1 MDRLLEAVELA
12 DTRGDPSRA
21 EVTSVEI
28 DSRSVRPGALFC
40 CVPGRHVDG
49 HDFAASAVEAGA
61 VGLLVEHPLPV
72 DVPQGVAAPGTVRR
86 ATARLACRVEGDPSR
101 AVPTVGVTGT
111 NGKTTVTHLLAAVL
125 EAHGWP
131 CAVIGTLGGP
141 RTTPEA
147 PELQRLL
154 AAARDGGKRAVAM
167 EVSSH
172 ALREERVE
180 GTWFAAA
187 VFTNLTQDHLDYHG
201 TMDAYFEAKASLFSP
216 DRAAVGV
223 VDADDPYGARLLERA
238 PIPMVPF
245 GAADATDVAGD
256 AGGTTF
262 TWRGR
267 RVRVALPG
275 RYHVLNAL
283 AAATTAAVL
292 GVPDGDIAAGL
303 EGVTVVPGRFEVV
316 ALGAPFTAG
325 VDYAHTPDGLRA
337 ALASARTLAGRSGG
351 RVLVVF
357 GAGGE
362 RDTGKRPTMGAVA
375 AAGADEVVLTSDNP
389 RSEDPLAIIEQ
400 VRSGVAT
407 GAAVTVEPD
416 RRLAIA
422 LAVARARPGD
432 VVLVAG
438 KGHEQWIDIG
448 GRRVPFEDRTELAR
462 AWGQTAGGEG
472 ARR

>member
-40 CVPGRHVDG
+40 CVPGRRADG
-49 HDFAASAVEAGA
+49 HDYAATAVGAGA
-61 VGLLVEHPLPV
+61 VGLLVEHPLLV
-72 DVPQGVAAPGTVRR
+72 DVPQGVVAPGTVRR

-101 AVPTVGVTGT
+101 ALRTVGVTGT
-111 NGKTTVTHLLAAVL
+111 NGKTTVTHLLSAVL

-172 ALREERVE
+172 ALSEERVE

-187 VFTNLTQDHLDYHG
+187 VFTNLTQDHLDHHG
-201 TMDAYFEAKASLFSP
+201 TMEAYFEAKASLFSP
-216 DRAAVGV
+216 DRTAVGV
-223 VDADDPYGARLLERA
+223 VCADDPWGARLLERA
-238 PIPMVPF
+238 PVPMVPF
-245 GAADATDVAGD
+245 GAADATDVTGD
-256 AGGTTF
+256 AEGTSF

-275 RYHVLNAL
+275 RYHVQNAL
-283 AAATTAAVL
+283 AAAATAAVL
-292 GVPDGDIAAGL
+292 GVPDEDIAVGL
-303 EGVTVVPGRFEVV
+303 ERATVVPGRFEVV
-316 ALGAPFTAG
+316 DLGAPFVAV
-325 VDYAHTPDGLRA
+325 VDYAHTPDGLA
-337 ALASARTLAGRSGG
+337 TALASARALAGRSGG

-362 RDTGKRPTMGAVA
+362 RDTGKRPAMGATA

-389 RSEDPLAIIEQ
+389 RSEDPLAIIDQ
-400 VRSGVAT
+400 VLSGVAER
-407 GAAVTVEPD
+407 AAVTVEPD
-416 RRLAIA
+416 RSLAIA

-438 KGHEQWIDIG
+438 KGHEQWIETG
-448 GRRVPFEDRTELAR
+448 GRRVPFDDRRELAR
-462 AWGQTAGGEG
+462 AWAETGGGEG
-472 ARR
+472 VHR